1 MVTTVLN
8 LVSFALVTLGIA
20 LFAAFGIM
28 LISKLGLRDM
38 IIADAPKL
46 LSMLFECDFCL
57 SWWTCLALSILVILF
72 IRLVVIGLINKGYRG
87 KLKATSRGGKQAWAS
102 QHW

>member
-57 SWWTCLALSILVILF
+57 SWWTCLALSILAILF
-72 IRLVVIGLINKGYRG
+72 SGNLLLLVSAVLATPLTRRLIV
-87 KLKATSRGGKQAWAS
+87 
-102 QHW
+102 